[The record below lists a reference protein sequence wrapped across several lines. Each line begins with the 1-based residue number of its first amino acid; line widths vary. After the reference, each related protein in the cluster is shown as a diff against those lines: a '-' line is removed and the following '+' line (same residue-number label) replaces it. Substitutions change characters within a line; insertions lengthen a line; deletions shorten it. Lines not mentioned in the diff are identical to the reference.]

1 MFDRKIFRN
10 LIDKII
16 EIGAGHEVEE
26 IPYAMPNKPP
36 AKLNRFKFHPSAQT
50 ALNTFV
56 YLIESNPVLS
66 KVFVNKQFNYGSI
79 SNTMTADILIM
90 WLIEESKRYGTDNAL
105 DSLEIFV
112 KQGYTPAHKYYA
124 ISGIKVEETI
134 SLTDDVAICPVEV
147 IRDSTMKFRASP
159 KEVPNPTS
167 IGGTETSDERH
178 PIAFFKR
185 AVRLKTVVECPFH
198 YHPRHDTTLDNLS
211 SFLTLLDKATPMLF
225 YQWIELDKHVPM
237 HQHTL
242 VDFIGNGSEL
252 NYKHLVTLDR
262 STWND
267 LKPTYDMFLSLNQHD
282 RVLIAST
289 LDRIKNSKARWKLID
304 RAIDLGVAL
313 ESLLLKRGEDKA
325 IKEKFAFRANLILER
340 NTDRDNYTNSFF
352 KALYSCR
359 SNAVH
364 DGVLEDSYDIG
375 TYETLSAEQ
384 LIEKGTSY
392 AMQITKNMI
401 LHGGLPDWKS
411 LISEFESTV

>member
-1 MFDRKIFRN
+1 
-10 LIDKII
+10 
-16 EIGAGHEVEE
+16 
-26 IPYAMPNKPP
+26 
-36 AKLNRFKFHPSAQT
+36 
-50 ALNTFV
+50 
-56 YLIESNPVLS
+56 
-66 KVFVNKQFNYGSI
+66 
-79 SNTMTADILIM
+79 
-90 WLIEESKRYGTDNAL
+90 
-105 DSLEIFV
+105 
-112 KQGYTPAHKYYA
+112 
-124 ISGIKVEETI
+124 
-134 SLTDDVAICPVEV
+134 
-147 IRDSTMKFRASP
+147 
-159 KEVPNPTS
+159 
-167 IGGTETSDERH
+167 
-178 PIAFFKR
+178 
-185 AVRLKTVVECPFH
+185 
-198 YHPRHDTTLDNLS
+198 
-211 SFLTLLDKATPMLF
+211 
-225 YQWIELDKHVPM
+225 M